1 MIAYGP
7 VPSRRL
13 GRSLGINNIP
23 PKACSYSCAY
33 CQVGRTLD
41 MRLKRREFY
50 TLEEI
55 LREVELR
62 LETVAQ
68 QGEHI
73 DYLSFVPDGEPTLDI
88 NLGNEIKQLG
98 KFGLPV
104 AVITNSSLL
113 DIQEVREELAGA
125 DWVSLKVDTV
135 DKAIWRSLNRPHR
148 TLDFSRIL
156 KGMMDFREMF
166 TGTLVTETM
175 LVAELNDGPEQAT
188 ATADFL
194 STLGPDR
201 VYLSVPTRPPA
212 SARVRIPDAEAMVR
226 CHDIF
231 AERAENV
238 EYLISYEGSDFSAAG
253 TPRENLLGI
262 TAVHPMREDAVR
274 KLLRR
279 AEVTWSLVEEL
290 VSDGSLCVTEYAGHR
305 YFLRRPRRH

>member
-23 PKACSYSCAY
+23 SKACSYACAY
-33 CQVGRTLD
+33 CQVGNTLD
-41 MRLKRREFY
+41 MRLERREFY

-68 QGEHI
+68 QSEHV
-73 DYLSFVPDGEPTLDI
+73 DYLSFVPDGEPTLDV
-88 NLGNEIKQLG
+88 NLGNEIEQLG

-113 DIQEVREELAGA
+113 DIQETREELARA

-135 DKAIWRSLNRPHR
+135 DKAIWRSLNRPHP

-194 STLGPDR
+194 SILGPDR

-212 SARVRIPDAEAMVR
+212 STRVRIPDAEAMVR